1 MELGEQKIIFLV
13 KKLHLWRKSMEQQRK
28 CRNRYVDIGP
38 LREYDVNVIRNAL
51 AMYADCAESTI
62 ENSVRVERMNIAPE
76 RLAALDMVRTLSKP
90 LPDYE

>member
-1 MELGEQKIIFLV
+1 MQ
-13 KKLHLWRKSMEQQRK
+13 K

-51 AMYADCAESTI
+51 AMYADCAESAI
-62 ENSVRVERMNIAPE
+62 ENAVGVERMNIAAE
-76 RLAALDMVRTLSKP
+76 RLAALDMVSKLSKP

>member
-1 MELGEQKIIFLV
+1 
-13 KKLHLWRKSMEQQRK
+13 MEQQRK

-62 ENSVRVERMNIAPE
+62 ENSVRVERMNIEPE

>member
-1 MELGEQKIIFLV
+1 
-13 KKLHLWRKSMEQQRK
+13 MEQQRK

-51 AMYADCAESTI
+51 AMYADCAKSAI
-62 ENSVRVERMNIAPE
+62 ENAVGVERMNIAAE
-76 RLAALDMVRTLSKP
+76 RLAALDMVRKLSKP

>member
-1 MELGEQKIIFLV
+1 
-13 KKLHLWRKSMEQQRK
+13 MEQQRK

-51 AMYADCAESTI
+51 AMYADYAESTV

>member
-1 MELGEQKIIFLV
+1 
-13 KKLHLWRKSMEQQRK
+13 MEQQRK

-51 AMYADCAESTI
+51 AMYADCAESAI
-62 ENSVRVERMNIAPE
+62 ENAVGVERMNIAAE
-76 RLAALDMVRTLSKP
+76 RLAALDMVSKLSKP

>member
-1 MELGEQKIIFLV
+1 
-13 KKLHLWRKSMEQQRK
+13 MEQQSK

-51 AMYADCAESTI
+51 VMYADCAESAI
-62 ENSVRVERMNIAPE
+62 ENAVGVERMNIAAE
-76 RLAALDMVRTLSKP
+76 RLAALDVVGKLSKP

>member
-1 MELGEQKIIFLV
+1 
-13 KKLHLWRKSMEQQRK
+13 MEQQRK

-38 LREYDVNVIRNAL
+38 LREYDVNIIRNAL
-51 AMYADCAESTI
+51 AMYADCAESAI
-62 ENSVRVERMNIAPE
+62 ENAVRVERMNIEPE

>member
-1 MELGEQKIIFLV
+1 
-13 KKLHLWRKSMEQQRK
+13 MEQQRK

-51 AMYADCAESTI
+51 AMYADYAESAI
-62 ENSVRVERMNIAPE
+62 ENAVGVERMNIAVE
-76 RLAALDMVRTLSKP
+76 RLAALDMVRKLSKP

>member
-1 MELGEQKIIFLV
+1 
-13 KKLHLWRKSMEQQRK
+13 MEQQRK

-51 AMYADCAESTI
+51 VMYADCAESAI

-76 RLAALDMVRTLSKP
+76 KLAALDMVRTLSKP

>member
-1 MELGEQKIIFLV
+1 
-13 KKLHLWRKSMEQQRK
+13 MEQQRK

-62 ENSVRVERMNIAPE
+62 ENSVRVNIAPE
-76 RLAALDMVRTLSKP
+76 KLAALDMVRTLSKP